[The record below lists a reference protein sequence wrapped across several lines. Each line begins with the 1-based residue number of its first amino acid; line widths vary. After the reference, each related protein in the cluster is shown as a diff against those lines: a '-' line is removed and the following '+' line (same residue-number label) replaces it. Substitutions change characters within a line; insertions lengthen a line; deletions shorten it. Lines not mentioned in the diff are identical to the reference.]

1 MRIKISAVAFH
12 VFLKPLERCKAWYV
26 VANGKSDRFF
36 RAILARRRPTVRA
49 KGYNVPKMQ
58 TALNLDA
65 QAGLRLP
72 SINIEES
79 IQALKSSTIK
89 LARTKSE
96 TFSYLCEET
105 VTYGEVAATFAG
117 FFALM
122 AIIAVSGFLFGGE
135 VL

>member
-1 MRIKISAVAFH
+1 
-12 VFLKPLERCKAWYV
+12 
-26 VANGKSDRFF
+26 
-36 RAILARRRPTVRA
+36 
-49 KGYNVPKMQ
+49 MQ

-79 IQALKSSTIK
+79 IKALKSSTIK

-105 VTYGEVAATFAG
+105 VTYGEVTATFVGTTLLFAFVAIAG
-117 FFALM
+117 F
-122 AIIAVSGFLFGGE
+122 IFGGT
-135 VL
+135 VA

>member
-79 IQALKSSTIK
+79 IQA
-89 LARTKSE
+89 RTKSE

-105 VTYGEVAATFAG
+105 VTYGEVAATFVG

-122 AIIAVSGFLFGGE
+122 AMIAVSGFLFGGE

>member
-1 MRIKISAVAFH
+1 
-12 VFLKPLERCKAWYV
+12 
-26 VANGKSDRFF
+26 
-36 RAILARRRPTVRA
+36 
-49 KGYNVPKMQ
+49 MQ

-96 TFSYLCEET
+96 TFSYLCEEP
-105 VTYGEVAATFAG
+105 VTYGEVAATFVG

-122 AIIAVSGFLFGGE
+122 AMIAVSGFLFGGE
-135 VL
+135 IL

>member
-1 MRIKISAVAFH
+1 
-12 VFLKPLERCKAWYV
+12 
-26 VANGKSDRFF
+26 
-36 RAILARRRPTVRA
+36 
-49 KGYNVPKMQ
+49 MQ

-105 VTYGEVAATFAG
+105 MTYGEVAATFVG

-122 AIIAVSGFLFGGE
+122 AMIAVSGFLFGGE
-135 VL
+135 IL

>member
-1 MRIKISAVAFH
+1 
-12 VFLKPLERCKAWYV
+12 
-26 VANGKSDRFF
+26 
-36 RAILARRRPTVRA
+36 
-49 KGYNVPKMQ
+49 MQ

-105 VTYGEVAATFAG
+105 VTYGEVAATFVG
-117 FFALM
+117 FLM
-122 AIIAVSGFLFGGE
+122 AMIAVSGFLFGGE
-135 VL
+135 IL